1 MEKRGNRGNFPQF
14 PRFFNVSLPAKGV
27 SPGPAGRVWIPPEG
41 RPVRQRSGHRRP
53 AGCFRFLQP
62 ARREQVTSW
71 RRECLGSQPD
81 KAGLSVRWIMHLIA
95 DPGAG
100 IRIGRRGTL
109 LRKALRQSS
118 QLRCDGL
125 RCQHGAQAVHHGGI
139 AGTPAG
145 QHICPQGHQR
155 PAKSGLEPQGHS
167 LRGIRVREGG
177 HLRRGGLIKR
187 PELALRCRL
196 RSGGSGKALLP
207 KAGQVLKSPRPGQCD
222 SGRPDGRA
230 ALRQGLKLGL

>member
-1 MEKRGNRGNFPQF
+1 MKTVGTVGISHSSQQREFRLDRQDEFGFHQ
-14 PRFFNVSLPAKGV
+14 KGGLC
-27 SPGPAGRVWIPPEG
+27 SKGPGIGVQPGA
-41 RPVRQRSGHRRP
+41 SG
-53 AGCFRFLQP
+53 FLQP
-62 ARREQVTSW
+62 LHCGEQVISVTA
-71 RRECLGSQPD
+71 ECLGSQPG
-81 KAGLSVRWIMHLIA
+81 KTGLPIRGIMHLIA
-95 DPGAG
+95 DADAG
-100 IRIGRRGTL
+100 IRVDWRSPL

-118 QLRCDGL
+118 QLRRDGL
-125 RCQHGAQAVHHGGI
+125 RRQHGAQAVHHGGI

-145 QHICPQGHQR
+145 QHIR
-155 PAKSGLEPQGHS
+155 PQGHS
-167 LRGIRVREGG
+167 FRGIRVREGG

-196 RSGGSGKALLP
+196 RSGGSGKALRP